1 MISHSCHPLPPG
13 QRPCPARS
21 VFHRCQATLLGSGLW
36 AVLVLAACSP
46 TVGVANARNAKPWNA
61 RLAPLFDDQND
72 TCLSWVHTQEIWAER
87 ERGLHTR
94 RTKQAD
100 IIAVGSVRDELETES
115 TVVDRQ
121 TTFQFQVTHLLRG
134 TEQDLPDGSRLV
146 QLPLS
151 KDQEE
156 RLTKAIRTKRA
167 VLFLRWVKGGNP
179 PFHWHITCASEGVVS
194 RTQALLKARKQAEA
208 PALP

>member
-1 MISHSCHPLPPG
+1 MISHSCHPLLPG
-13 QRPCPARS
+13 WRPRPARS
-21 VFHRCQATLLGSGLW
+21 AFHRCHAALLGLGLW
-36 AVLVLAACSP
+36 ALLGLGACSP
-46 TVGVANARNAKPWNA
+46 TVGVANARYAKPWHA

-72 TCLSWVHTQEIWAER
+72 TCLAWVHTTEIWAER

-100 IIAVGSVRDELETES
+100 IIAVGSVRDELDSGT

-121 TTFQFQVTHLLRG
+121 TTFQFQVTQLLRG
-134 TEQDLPDGSRLV
+134 TKQDLPDGSELV

-156 RLTKAIRTKRA
+156 RLTKIIRGKRA

-179 PFHWHITCASEGVVS
+179 PFHWHITCASDGVVG
-194 RTQALLKARKQAEA
+194 RTQALLKARKKAEA
-208 PALP
+208 PPLP